1 MLLIVT
7 VVQQA
12 PEVALKVPFGR
23 QHTLAP
29 VPFLSAQVDPPWQSV
44 GTEQPHFFVAPH
56 VGPSLKPEHVVHIV
70 KLAPHALLAVPRA
83 HVVPLQQ
90 PPLQYWVA
98 EHFVVQRC
106 VVASHAM
113 LAGQSV

>member
-1 MLLIVT
+1 MIVT
-7 VVQQA
+7 LLQQLA
-12 PEVALKVPFGR
+12 EVALNAPFGR
-23 QHTLAP
+23 QQTFE
-29 VPFLSAQVDPPWQSV
+29 PFFSAQVAPPWQSA
-44 GTEQPHFFVAPH
+44 GTEQPHFFVAPQ
-56 VGPSLKPEHVVHIV
+56 VGPSLSPEHALHIV
-70 KLAPHALLAVPRA
+70 KFAPHDAFSVPSA
-83 HVVPLQQ
+83 QVVPLQQ